1 MAMIKC
7 PECGHEVSD
16 QAPTCPNCGCPI
28 KKEQHNHNSMEY
40 KVTKQVHSELKGRH
54 MVGIVCGFLLIP
66 IGILSF
72 VAAAQP
78 DVAKNSTLKTGCIV
92 MGIMGVVL
100 GLVCAIYSIAKYREL

>member
-16 QAPTCPNCGCPI
+16 KAPTCPNCGCPI
-28 KKEQHNHNSMEY
+28 KKETHNHNSMEY
-40 KVTKQVHSELKGRH
+40 KVTKQVHSELKVRH

-66 IGILSF
+66 VGILAF

-78 DVAKNSTLKTGCIV
+78 YAAENPPLKTLGIV
-92 MGIMGVVL
+92 MGIMCIVL
-100 GLVCAIYSIAKYREL
+100 GLICAIYSIAKYREL